1 MSATSGNSN
10 IFRLATAQALAG
22 GNSVIVYA
30 TGAIVGDMLAPDK
43 ALATLPISIFVVGM
57 ASCTLPAGAIAQ
69 RYGRSPVFMLGA
81 LCGILMGVLAAIGI
95 YWSSFFIFCAAMLF
109 GGAYAAVVLTFRF
122 AAAECVPENRQ
133 PWALSIVMAA
143 GLVAG
148 VLGPQTVTYTMDLWE
163 SHLFIATYVAAALM
177 AVVSAAVL
185 LGVDLP
191 RHEAAVRT
199 PGRPLAVIV
208 RQPRLINAMLCGVII
223 YTLMNFLMTSA
234 PLAMKH
240 EDLSLES
247 SNLALQWHV
256 IAMYAPSF
264 FTGKLIHRFGAN
276 RVVLMGLML
285 TGASVAVGLAGV
297 QSYHFYLCLVLLGI
311 GWNFGFVGAS
321 ALVLQCHK
329 TSERNSVQALND
341 FIVFGA
347 MVLGSFASGGILN
360 RYGWTVI
367 CALAFV
373 PVLVAIATLM
383 LSERRVRYS
392 TQERTS

>member
-1 MSATSGNSN
+1 M
-10 IFRLATAQALAG
+10 
-22 GNSVIVYA
+22 
-30 TGAIVGDMLAPDK
+30 
-43 ALATLPISIFVVGM
+43 
-57 ASCTLPAGAIAQ
+57 
-69 RYGRSPVFMLGA
+69 
-81 LCGILMGVLAAIGI
+81 
-95 YWSSFFIFCAAMLF
+95 
-109 GGAYAAVVLTFRF
+109 VLTFRF

-143 GLVAG
+143 GLAAG

-163 SHLFIATYVAAALM
+163 SHLFIVTYVAAALM

-185 LGVDLP
+185 LGIDVP

-199 PGRPLAVIV
+199 SGRPLAVIV
-208 RQPRLINAMLCGVII
+208 RQPQLINVLLCGVIV

-240 EDLSLES
+240 EGLSLES
-247 SNLALQWHV
+247 SNLALQWHI

-264 FTGKLIHRFGAN
+264 FTGNLIRRCGAN
-276 RVVLMGLML
+276 RVVLMELIL
-285 TGASVAVGLAGV
+285 TSASIAVGFAGM
-297 QSYHFYLCLVLLGI
+297 QSYHFYLCLVLLGF

-329 TSERNSVQALND
+329 TSEKNSVRAFND
-341 FIVFGA
+341 FIVLGA
-347 MVLGSFASGGILN
+347 VVLGSFASGGILN
-360 RYGWTVI
+360 RYGWTII

-373 PVLVAIATLM
+373 PVLVAISTLI
-383 LSERRVRYS
+383 LSEHRGKYS

>member
-1 MSATSGNSN
+1 
-10 IFRLATAQALAG
+10 
-22 GNSVIVYA
+22 
-30 TGAIVGDMLAPDK
+30 
-43 ALATLPISIFVVGM
+43 
-57 ASCTLPAGAIAQ
+57 
-69 RYGRSPVFMLGA
+69 MLGA

-95 YWSSFFIFCAAMLF
+95 YLSSFFIFCTAMLF

-191 RHEAAVRT
+191 RLEAAVRT

-208 RQPRLINAMLCGVII
+208 RQPRLINAMLCGVIT

-264 FTGKLIHRFGAN
+264 FTGNLIRRFGAN
-276 RVVLMGLML
+276 RVVLVGLML
-285 TGASVAVGLAGV
+285 TGASIAVGLAGV

-383 LSERRVRYS
+383 LSEHRVRYS
-392 TQERTS
+392 TKERTS